1 MNKTVAFLTL
11 GCKVNLYDTEAMT
24 ELFSK
29 RGYEIRDFEQ
39 KADIYVINTC
49 TVTNFGDKKSRQMIR
64 RARRKNPLAII
75 IATGCYAQVADSEV
89 AAIDGINIVLGTANR
104 LNIVDIA
111 ENYSPDEPVL
121 NLVSDIKK
129 EKIFEPMSVESM
141 KDRTRAYM
149 KIQDGCNRYCSYCII
164 PYARGPIRSRPLEDV
179 VAEAKRLADN
189 GFKEIVLTGIHIA
202 SYGAETGNFSF
213 IDAIEAVNNVE
224 GIERIRFSSMEPKA
238 ITDEFIE
245 RVGRCEK
252 VCDHYHLSLQS
263 GCDKTLKEMNR
274 RYSCEEYYE
283 AVCKLRKAF
292 PDVAVTTDVIAGFP
306 GESDEDFAQTLDFL
320 RKVHIDKIHAFPYS
334 PKKGT
339 PAAVRKDQV
348 APEVKAK
355 RTEQLLRLSDILN
368 EEFLLRFK
376 GKEKAVLFENKS
388 DGYWCGHTTNYI
400 KVMVKTDEN
409 INNLLKNTVLTSVYE
424 PEIMLGELK
433 NG

>member
-202 SYGAETGNFSF
+202 SYGAENGNFSF

-283 AVCKLRKAF
+283 AVYKLRKAF

-339 PAAVRKDQV
+339 PAAARKDQI

-355 RTEQLLRLSDILN
+355 RTEQLLRLSDMLN